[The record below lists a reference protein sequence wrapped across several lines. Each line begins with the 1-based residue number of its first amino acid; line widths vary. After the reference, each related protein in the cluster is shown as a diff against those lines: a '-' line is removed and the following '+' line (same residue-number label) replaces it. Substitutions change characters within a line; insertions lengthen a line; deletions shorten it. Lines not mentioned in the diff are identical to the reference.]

1 MTDYSR
7 RVVVAYVYGG
17 CEPPQES
24 NPVPSA
30 TAPSKCRN
38 RCCTIPIDAFRTM
51 YVHRQYR
58 CTVKR
63 IQKKS
68 MRQSQIHEMANS
80 KLIKFQIAE
89 LSKIGGML

>member
-1 MTDYSR
+1 
-7 RVVVAYVYGG
+7 
-17 CEPPQES
+17 
-24 NPVPSA
+24 
-30 TAPSKCRN
+30 
-38 RCCTIPIDAFRTM
+38 M